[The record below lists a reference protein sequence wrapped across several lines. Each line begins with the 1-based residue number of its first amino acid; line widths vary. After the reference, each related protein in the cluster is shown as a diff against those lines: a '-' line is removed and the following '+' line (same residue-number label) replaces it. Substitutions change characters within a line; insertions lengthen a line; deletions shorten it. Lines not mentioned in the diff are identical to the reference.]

1 MIHVFICE
9 FFTENM
15 RLTCGPGRPIPAAP
29 ASPCR
34 GESARVSLKLVDKKH
49 CGVQRRETNKNPTL
63 LPLGPTGPSTPGNPG
78 FPCNTRLDVSLN
90 CSTETQINT
99 GANVQ
104 FSLSLSHSF
113 LVSPRSQAPDLLFR
127 LWVLARR
134 HRRPPQQ
141 PGAGSLCSRHPWDKK
156 TKTISTNKTSSVGA
170 MHCVPGNGDG

>member
-1 MIHVFICE
+1 
-9 FFTENM
+9 M

-34 GESARVSLKLVDKKH
+34 GSARVSLKLVDKKR

-90 CSTETQINT
+90 CSTERQINT

-104 FSLSLSHSF
+104 FSLSLSHILSWF
-113 LVSPRSQAPDLLFR
+113 P
-127 LWVLARR
+127 LARR
-134 HRRPPQQ
+134 PWISSFAFGSWHGDTVGHCSSQGLAARAAVTLGTKRRKRFLLIKHHLLEQCIVYQ
-141 PGAGSLCSRHPWDKK
+141 EMETVEINKK
-156 TKTISTNKTSSVGA
+156 KMVS
-170 MHCVPGNGDG
+170 